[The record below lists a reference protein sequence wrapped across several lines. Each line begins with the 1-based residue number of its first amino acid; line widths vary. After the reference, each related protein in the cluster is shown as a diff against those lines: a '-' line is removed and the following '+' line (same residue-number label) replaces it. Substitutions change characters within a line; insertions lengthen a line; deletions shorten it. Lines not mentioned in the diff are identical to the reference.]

1 LRNSR
6 SIRLASAVVAGAML
20 FTACGDDEGD
30 DGAAAP
36 TTAAQTSAAA
46 SPTPSDTAS
55 PSPSDTASPSPSDT
69 ASPTESAAGGGGK
82 VGLVYDIGGRG
93 DKSFNDAAAAGLDK
107 AKGEFGLETR
117 ELEPS
122 GKGEDREELL
132 NQLATGGYNY
142 TIGVGF
148 LFAESIKKAADAN
161 PDVTFG
167 IVDSVVDDTEPE
179 KKKFPNVKQMVFAEH
194 EGSYLV
200 GVAAALK
207 SKAGKVGF
215 VGGVE
220 IDLIKKFEA
229 GFKAGVEATKP
240 GTKVDVKYIT
250 QPPDFGGFNDPA
262 KGKEIAAAMYEG
274 GSDVVYHAAGGSG
287 TGVFEAA
294 KEASGDKAGAD
305 QKWAIGVDSD
315 QYQTAAKE
323 LQPFI
328 LTSMLKRVDV
338 AVYESIKAFNGGD
351 KTGGVKVFDLKVDG
365 VGYST
370 SGGFVDD
377 IKDQLEAA
385 KAKIVS
391 GDVKVPEK

>member
-1 LRNSR
+1 M
-6 SIRLASAVVAGAML
+6 VAGAML

-30 DGAAAP
+30 EGAAAT
-36 TTAAQTSAAA
+36 TTAAQTTAAA
-46 SPTPSDTAS
+46 SPTPTDTASPSPTASDTAS
-55 PSPSDTASPSPSDT
+55 PSPTETAG
-69 ASPTESAAGGGGK
+69 ASPTESATAGGGGK

-107 AKGEFGLETR
+107 AKKEFGIEAQ

-122 GKGEDREELL
+122 GQGEDREELL
-132 NQLATGGYNY
+132 TQLAQGDFGYN
-142 TIGVGF
+142 IGVGF
-148 LFAESIKKAADAN
+148 LFGDAMKKVAEAN

-167 IVDSVVDDTEPE
+167 IVDSVIDDD

-194 EGSYLV
+194 EGSFLV
-200 GVAAALK
+200 GAAAALK
-207 SKAGKVGF
+207 SKANHIGF

-229 GFKAGVEATKP
+229 GFKAGAEAAKP
-240 GTKVDVKYIT
+240 GIKVDVKYIT
-250 QPPDFGGFNDPA
+250 QPPDFAGFNDPA
-262 KGKEIAAAMYEG
+262 KGKEIANGMYEAG
-274 GSDVVYHAAGGSG
+274 ADVVYHAAGGSG

-294 KEASGDKAGAD
+294 KDASGGKAGAD

-351 KTGGVKVFDLKVDG
+351 KSGGVKVFDLKADG

-377 IKDQLEAA
+377 IKDKLEDY
-385 KAKIVS
+385 KAKIVA
-391 GDVKVPEK
+391 GDIKVPEK